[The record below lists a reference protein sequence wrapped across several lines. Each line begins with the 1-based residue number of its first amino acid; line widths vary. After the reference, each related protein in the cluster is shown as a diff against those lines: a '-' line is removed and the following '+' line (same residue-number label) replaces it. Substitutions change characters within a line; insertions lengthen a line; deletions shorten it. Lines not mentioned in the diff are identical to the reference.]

1 MSEWKDKSDFEINRA
16 VARLLDGLKD
26 KETAVDCYLS
36 SKSSNCVKWY
46 KEDFDDPSEYE
57 LFNPCNNPSDAWP
70 IIVESQI
77 SIFNYDN
84 DLWSA
89 QKWIGNKRIA
99 NEFIRGG
106 NVLRAA
112 MIVYLEMNGVKP

>member
-1 MSEWKDKSDFEINRA
+1 MSDWQDKSDFDINKA
-16 VARLLDGLKD
+16 VTKLKNL
-26 KETAVDCYLS
+26 KIASNQPGKVGIVVQNTLS
-36 SKSSNCVKWY
+36 GDWVT
-46 KEDFDDPSEYE
+46 
-57 LFNPCNNPSDAWP
+57 FNPCNNPSDAWP

-112 MIVYLEMNGVKP
+112 MIVYLEINGVKP